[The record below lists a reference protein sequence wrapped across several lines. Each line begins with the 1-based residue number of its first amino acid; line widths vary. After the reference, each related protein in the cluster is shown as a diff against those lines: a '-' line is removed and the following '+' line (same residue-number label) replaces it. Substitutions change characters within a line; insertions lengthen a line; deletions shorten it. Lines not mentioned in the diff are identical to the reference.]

1 MILLYYS
8 NPPVGRVM
16 LKQNNGNV
24 SRPKFYFCECKTDG
38 GCMARFKQ
46 PQLSR
51 LQIMPIKT
59 YFPTFSK
66 KKTPSDKFFFFYSSH
81 PTVVP

>member
-1 MILLYYS
+1 
-8 NPPVGRVM
+8 
-16 LKQNNGNV
+16 
-24 SRPKFYFCECKTDG
+24 
-38 GCMARFKQ
+38 MARFKQ

-81 PTVVP
+81 PTVVPWIVVDNQSVISSVKPN